1 MKTENRLSTE
11 TVFQGKIVT
20 VRVDDVSLPNGVRAV
35 REVVEHR
42 PAVAIVPFDGD
53 GGVLLVSQFRYPVGE
68 ELIEVP
74 AGIIEEPETPEQGAG
89 RELREEIGYRARE
102 LRSLGSFWTT
112 PGFSDELMYVFVA
125 TDLEPSRLEA
135 DEDEDI
141 SVVRVPVSRIRGMIE
156 AGEIRDAK
164 TIAAL
169 LMATGDPEQP

>member
-1 MKTENRLSTE
+1 MKKETRLSTE
-11 TVFQGKIVT
+11 IVFEGKIVT
-20 VRVDDVSLPNGVRAV
+20 VRVDDVSLPSGGKTV

-42 PAVAIVPFDGD
+42 PAVAIVPFDGN

-68 ELIEVP
+68 ELLEVP
-74 AGIIEEPETPEQGAG
+74 AGIIEEGETPEQCAG
-89 RELREEIGYRARE
+89 RELQEEIGYRAGE

-112 PGFSDELMYVFVA
+112 PGFCDELMYVFVA
-125 TDLEPSRLEA
+125 TGLEPSRLEP

-169 LMATGDPEQP
+169 LMAC